1 MQVKSNNE
9 IPNILNRLANKI
21 RSYRVFIS
29 GSFINLN
36 DDDDKFANELAK
48 ELTYRLLKKYQLYS
62 GMGYKL
68 GNYISG
74 YGLNYLSEVHITNIE
89 HHLKMRP
96 FAEHMSEQQI
106 HNHREN
112 LIDQCQFVIFLFGD
126 SKRRNEEHNSIGV
139 WNEYQIAKKN
149 RKVIIPIGSSGFES
163 RKIYN
168 DISNNITQYPYLEK
182 YIDVLGKSRDAIK
195 ITDIVLQ
202 IIAEYNSHL

>member
-1 MQVKSNNE
+1 MMM
-9 IPNILNRLANKI
+9 
-21 RSYRVFIS
+21 
-29 GSFINLN
+29 INSQTSL
-36 DDDDKFANELAK
+36 
-48 ELTYRLLKKYQLYS
+48 
-62 GMGYKL
+62 
-68 GNYISG
+68 
-74 YGLNYLSEVHITNIE
+74 
-89 HHLKMRP
+89 P
-96 FAEHMSEQQI
+96 MSEQQI